1 MSKRGN
7 GEGTIYK
14 RKDGR
19 WEGAVLLEG
28 GKRKRVYGDTRREV
42 QQRLAV
48 VVRDRQ
54 QGRLISAPSQKVS
67 DYLGQWL
74 EDQARLK
81 VRPRTYECYALNVR
95 RLTPWIGHLRLDKLG
110 PAHLE
115 HCYAELLDGGLSA
128 RSVEQVHAVLR
139 IALRRAVRLGLLNE
153 APTALVTPPRGTRHE
168 MQILTPE
175 QVQTLLRVTAGHHLQ
190 PLWLLLVTSGLR
202 LGEATGLTWDNIDL
216 DGGTLAVRHALQR
229 QRGKGLQFVEPKTNR
244 SRRTV
249 YLASG
254 AVRALRQHRTRQQE
268 TYVCNGV
275 PWSEDAL
282 VFSTQTARPLE
293 PRNVRHSLRRALTA
307 AELPLIRVHDLRH
320 TAASYLL
327 SIGTHPK
334 VVQELLGHSSVLLTL
349 DTYSH
354 VLPALHREVAAQ
366 MDTLLGANED
376 QRAPRT
382 GDGTD
387 TAVHSRATT
396 CVE

>member
-19 WEGAVLLEG
+19 WEGAVMLEG
-28 GKRKRVYGDTRREV
+28 GKRKRVYGDTRRDV
-42 QQRLAV
+42 QQQLGE
-48 VVRDRQ
+48 VVRARQ
-54 QGRLISAPSQKVS
+54 QRQLISEPSQKVS
-67 DYLGQWL
+67 DYLSHWL

-95 RLTPWIGHLRLDKLG
+95 RLTPWVGHLRLDKLG

-139 IALRRAVRLGLLNE
+139 IALRRAVRLGLLNQ

-175 QVQTLLRVTAGHHLQ
+175 QVQTLLRVTEGHHLQ
-190 PLWLLLVTSGLR
+190 PLWLVLVTSGLR
-202 LGEATGLTWDNIDL
+202 LGEATGLTWGSIDL
-216 DGGTLAVRHALQR
+216 DRGTLAVRQALQR
-229 QRGKGLQFVEPKTNR
+229 QRGKGLQFVEPKTSR

-254 AVRALRQHRTRQQE
+254 AVSALRQHRMRQEE
-268 TYVCNGV
+268 TYVRNGV

-293 PRNVRHSLRRALTA
+293 PRNVRHSLRRALMA
-307 AELPLIRVHDLRH
+307 AKLPPIRVHDLRH

-327 SIGTHPK
+327 SLGTHPK

-354 VLPALHREVAAQ
+354 VLPALHREVATQ
-366 MDTLLGANED
+366 MDTLLGTDEG
-376 QRAPRT
+376 QTVSQTRE
-382 GDGTD
+382 GSGTNAD
-387 TAVHSRATT
+387 AGAT
-396 CVE
+396 V